1 MIRIVVTNVER
12 KCDKKK
18 KKNTAL
24 YIKMLPPDKWKSAKR
39 KASVEMLIEWMLL
52 NPLQYFAENTNHT
65 LEDQLCC
72 VLLSAM
78 CC

>member
-1 MIRIVVTNVER
+1 MIRIVVTSLER
-12 KCDKKK
+12 KCDQKK
-18 KKNTAL
+18 KKNTAPC
-24 YIKMLPPDKWKSAKR
+24 IKTLTPDKWKSAKS

-72 VLLSAM
+72 VLFSAM